1 MTVGPLPR
9 PAGRPGAGRALTG
22 ERARRRLGLLAVIA
36 AALVFS
42 TAGLFTRL
50 IGADTWTVLFWRGLL
65 GGVSIGAFVAWRHRA
80 GTPAAF
86 AAVGRPGCVAA
97 LCMTAGVVSFIAALR
112 LTAVAHVAIIYATA
126 PLLTALVAR
135 LWSGERASPATL
147 AASLAA
153 VAGVAVMVGGGPG
166 TGDARGDLLALAMT
180 LAMAVMMVVL
190 RGHREV
196 PMVPAACLSAWLT
209 ALVSWPMAAPLRVS
223 GEDFLYLALFGAV
236 QMGLGYVLLTVGS
249 QLVPPVENALV
260 GALDAP
266 LAPLWVWLAFGEAPT
281 AAALAG
287 GAVVLA
293 AVVGHALAGSLG
305 PSRSG
310 GEDRTSGA

>member
-9 PAGRPGAGRALTG
+9 PAGRAPTD
-22 ERARRRLGLLAVIA
+22 ERARHRAGLVIVVA
-36 AALVFS
+36 AAVVFS

-50 IGADTWTVLFWRGLL
+50 IAADTWTVLFWRGLL
-65 GGVSIGAFVAWRHRA
+65 GGASIGAFVAWRHRA

-86 AAVGRPGCVAA
+86 AAIGRPGCVVAA
-97 LCMTAGVVSFIAALR
+97 CMTVGVVSFIAALR

-135 LWSGERASPATL
+135 LWTGERASPATL
-147 AASLAA
+147 AASLVAA
-153 VAGVAVMVGGGPG
+153 AGVAVMVGGGPG
-166 TGDARGDLLALAMT
+166 AGDARGDLLALAMT

-190 RGHREV
+190 RRHREV

-223 GEDFLYLALFGAV
+223 GDDPLYLALFGAV

-249 QLVPPVENALV
+249 QRVAPVENALV

-266 LAPLWVWLAFGEAPT
+266 LAPLWVWVAFGEAPT

-305 PSRSG
+305 PSRGG
-310 GEDRTSGA
+310 GEARASGA